1 MQKKLYLFGCLLFTI
16 SSLFA
21 QKITYTEPEKDD
33 TRQLNFEIIGKV
45 SGNILLYKNVRD
57 DHFIS
62 KYDQGMKLLDKNK
75 LDFIPERLINA
86 DFLSYNE
93 HSYMI
98 YQYQKKNIVYCM
110 AAKIDGNGKV
120 VGEPV
125 QMDTTQIS
133 FWASNKIYTVMNS
146 DDKKKVAVFKVNTK
160 NEKIHFL
167 TTSVFDENLNL
178 LKKDLMAIAMPER
191 HDYLTEFT
199 IDNDGD
205 IVFLKATNQGFEDN
219 IYKLELLIK
228 PLQSPSLVAYPVS
241 LKNVYIDD
249 VRVKTDNTNKRFL
262 ITSFY
267 SKSRRNNI
275 DGLYSFIWD
284 KSSGQGVVATGTLFS
299 DDLRSDVR
307 NGNASKTAFNDFFLR
322 NMTMRN
328 DGGYI
333 ITAESI
339 STLRRGGNSTSRWNY
354 FSPYYSPYEYQSFGR
369 YSYMYP
375 WAGRSAFAQTTRY
388 FADNVLVLSFDN
400 TGKLEWSNLI
410 RKSQYDDNTDSFL
423 GYSMINTGS
432 DLHFLFNMQ
441 EKKALILNNQEI
453 DAEGQIK
460 RNPTFKNLDK
470 GYEFMPRYG
479 KQIGSK
485 TIIVPCQYR
494 NYICFAKVE
503 LS

>member
-1 MQKKLYLFGCLLFTI
+1 MQKKLYLFICFLF
-16 SSLFA
+16 SFASLFS

-33 TRQLNFEIIGKV
+33 TRQLNFEIIGKI
-45 SGNILLYKNVRD
+45 SGNILIYKNVRD
-57 DHFIS
+57 DHYIAR
-62 KYDQGMKLLDKNK
+62 YDQNMKLEEKNK
-75 LDFIPERLINA
+75 LSSMPEKLINTDFIN
-86 DFLSYNE
+86 YNE
-93 HSYMI
+93 HAFMI
-98 YQYQKKNIVYCM
+98 YQYQRKNVVYCIGL
-110 AAKIDGNGKV
+110 KLDGNGKV
-120 VGEPV
+120 VGEPI

-133 FWASNKIYTVMNS
+133 FWASNKIYTVINS
-146 DDKKKVAVFKVNTK
+146 DDKKRIAVFKVNTK
-160 NEKIHFL
+160 NEKLHFL
-167 TTSVFDENLNL
+167 TTSVFDENLSL
-178 LKKDLMAIAMPER
+178 LRKDRMVIPMPER

-199 IDNDGD
+199 LDNDGD
-205 IVFLKATNQGFEDN
+205 LVFLKATNQGFDDN
-219 IYKLELLIK
+219 VFKLELNIK
-228 PLQSPSLVAYPVS
+228 PLYSEIIASYQVP
-241 LKNVYIDD
+241 LKNVFIDD
-249 VRVKTDNTNKRFL
+249 VRAKTDNTNKRFL

-267 SKSRRNNI
+267 SKSRKNNI

-284 KSSGQGVVATGTLFS
+284 KQSAKGVVASGTLFS
-299 DDLRSDVR
+299 DDLRADVR
-307 NGNASKTAFNDFFLR
+307 NGNSTKIAFNDFFLR

-339 STLRRGGNSTSRWNY
+339 STLTRGGNTLNRWNY
-354 FSPYYSPYEYQSFGR
+354 FSPYYSPFEYQSFGR
-369 YSYMYP
+369 YSYAYP
-375 WAGRSAFAQTTRY
+375 WSGRSSFAQTTRY

-400 TGKLEWSNLI
+400 TGKLEWSNLV
-410 RKSQYDDNTDSFL
+410 RKSQYDDNSDDFL
-423 GYSMINTGS
+423 GYSLINTGS

-441 EKKALILNNQEI
+441 EKRSLILNSQEI
-453 DAEGQIK
+453 DADGQIK